1 MLVPYFDSSDHRVFV
16 EGIIGVPAV
25 GLINM
30 DDELIHSSDDDLFN
44 VDPTQ
49 MARNNFI
56 VSALSFI
63 LAFANEDDVQ
73 LFANETYA
81 HGSRRLGNDLAVA
94 TRLAQRKD
102 GWKDAHIVVEEGIE
116 REARALESIRV
127 FAAGNAKAGGIIDSS
142 LGRLQRKKADMLAV
156 LKETFENEL
165 GIKPGNIQ
173 LTSAEA
179 AADAKVPA
187 NIGNVDSYFSKRR
200 GVRTHGKLW
209 GHMRDEA
216 YNFVDGERS
225 YYDIYRAVRAESLV
239 HGEWYYGPV
248 SLDDIAGLLDAAV
261 EAGALELKTD
271 ATN

>member
-94 TRLAQRKD
+94 TRLVHED
-102 GWKDAHIVVEEGIE
+102 NGWKDAIIVVEEGVE

-127 FAAGNAKAGGIIDSS
+127 FTAGDAKAGKIIDSS
-142 LGRLQRKKADMLAV
+142 LGRLLQQKGDMLAV
-156 LKETFENEL
+156 LKETFENEH
-165 GIKPGNIQ
+165 GKKPGNIQ

-179 AADAKVPA
+179 GADAKVPA
-187 NIGNVDSYFSKRR
+187 NISNVDSYFAKRR

-209 GHMRDEA
+209 GHMREEV

-225 YYDIYRAVRAESLV
+225 YYDIYKAVRSESLV

-248 SLDDIAGLLDAAV
+248 SLEDVVGLLDAAV
-261 EAGALELKTD
+261 EVGALELKSET
-271 ATN
+271 TN